1 MPPSILYFFHIKR
14 RNLKFLFF
22 QKNTPAKGTSFDLP
36 FPKYYTGFLRFSLSG
51 VLTISNCCKSS
62 NFLFCHLCHVSLS
75 IYCVHFCVMC
85 ISQISG
91 VFIFLF
97 KNFIICCMFFC
108 WILNVFILYYIY
120 VCVHLCLCIYHSL
133 SVMLLKYILTC
144 ASFHTICYT
153 TSTSCSLLIQ
163 MKFLHSFNKKKK

>member
-85 ISQISG
+85 NSQISG

-108 WILNVFILYYIY
+108 WILNVFILYCICECAFVSLYLSLIVSDAVKIY
-120 VCVHLCLCIYHSL
+120 FDMCFLSYHLLYN
-133 SVMLLKYILTC
+133 
-144 ASFHTICYT
+144 FN
-153 TSTSCSLLIQ
+153 
-163 MKFLHSFNKKKK
+163 FLFLVNTNEIFAFL